1 MKLWFNSDQEQDEN
15 MKKEWA
21 DHFTKLEQG
30 AYDNWLKDRDGTLAT
45 VIFYDQLSRVI
56 FRKDKKAFQ
65 FD

>member
-1 MKLWFNSDQEQDEN
+1 